1 VEEIV
6 NEPSFSIE
14 EVTDPN
20 EIARARA
27 QDERHR
33 WNSDWLQAHWAD
45 VLPQARGK
53 FLAVAGQEP
62 FIADTP
68 EEAWAW
74 AKATHPED
82 DGAFVHYIRPETG
95 PRIYAGYR

>member
-1 VEEIV
+1 MA
-6 NEPSFSIE
+6 EPTFIIE
-14 EVTDPN
+14 EVSDPS
-20 EIARARA
+20 EIARSRA

-33 WNSDWLQAHWAD
+33 RNNEWLQAHWAD

-53 FLAVAGQEP
+53 FLAVAGQEA

-74 AKATHPED
+74 ADTTHPED
-82 DGAFVHYIRPETG
+82 DGATVRYVRTEKG
-95 PRIYAGYR
+95 PRIYVDRR

>member
-1 VEEIV
+1 M

-20 EIARARA
+20 EITRAQV

-33 WNSDWLQAHWAD
+33 QNDEWLEAHWAN

-53 FLAVAGQEP
+53 FLAVAGQEA
-62 FIADTP
+62 FIAETP
-68 EEAWAW
+68 TEAWAW
-74 AKATHPED
+74 VDAVHPED
-82 DGAFVHYIRPETG
+82 DGATVRYVRPEKG
-95 PRIYAGYR
+95 PRIYVDHG